1 MWRNETGTEFL
12 YRLLT
17 LNLRHSS
24 SGLVLSEITLLLINL
39 MQLLQKHRVPKHQL
53 AAEKSDPTQTVR
65 RSSGGAAVAV
75 SDEQS
80 DAAQTVRRSAG
91 DAAVTVRDEH
101 RRRRRRCGAQL
112 VALLSL

>member
-39 MQLLQKHRVPKHQL
+39 MQLLQKHRVLKHQL
-53 AAEKSDPTQTVR
+53 TAEQSDPTQTVR
-65 RSSGGAAVAV
+65 RSAGGAAVAV

-80 DAAQTVRRSAG
+80 GVM
-91 DAAVTVRDEH
+91 
-101 RRRRRRCGAQL
+101 
-112 VALLSL
+112 